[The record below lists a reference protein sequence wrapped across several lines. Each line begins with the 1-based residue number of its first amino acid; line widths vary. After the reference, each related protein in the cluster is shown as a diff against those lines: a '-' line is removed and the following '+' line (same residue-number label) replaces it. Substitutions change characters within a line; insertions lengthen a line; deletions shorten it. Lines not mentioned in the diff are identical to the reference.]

1 MFYRRKKA
9 IQVWNDMWVSKWW
22 SFYILLFLYLS
33 VSVSFDLTQI
43 IPHAVFA
50 NFYFTLSIHISPSP
64 SFPIFFLPLQ
74 FHYTILVS
82 PFIFPY
88 LPISLSPS
96 FLSNL
101 STHIHTSPSSRL
113 YDWFRLDSVIW
124 GRLQITSFLSS
135 SSSDAVTPPPPTPCD
150 FCAALSSVTWAANC
164 LSQHIISRDN
174 GGGAEIKEERQW
186 LWLEEVENYQRNPV
200 FPCRCDQHTDW
211 HHLCCKTGTN
221 IKRKKWKFP
230 VLGPL
235 QLFAFWQFFHDS
247 SAYLFLNSQAKQSKA
262 KNILL

>member
-9 IQVWNDMWVSKWW
+9 IQVWNDMWVSKWWQISCLW

-50 NFYFTLSIHISPSP
+50 NFYFTFNTHFAFTFLSH
-64 SFPIFFLPLQ
+64 FLPPLAISL
-74 FHYTILVS
+74 YYSGV
-82 PFIFPY
+82 PFIFTY
-88 LPISLSPS
+88 LPISISPS

-135 SSSDAVTPPPPTPCD
+135 SSSDAYPPPPPTPCD

-164 LSQHIISRDN
+164 LSQHIISRDS
-174 GGGAEIKEERQW
+174 GGGAEIKKERQW

-200 FPCRCDQHTDW
+200 S
-211 HHLCCKTGTN
+211 
-221 IKRKKWKFP
+221 
-230 VLGPL
+230 L
-235 QLFAFWQFFHDS
+235 QMWPAHRLASFM
-247 SAYLFLNSQAKQSKA
+247 L
-262 KNILL
+262 

>member
-1 MFYRRKKA
+1 M
-9 IQVWNDMWVSKWW
+9 M
-22 SFYILLFLYLS
+22 ILL
-33 VSVSFDLTQI
+33 
-43 IPHAVFA
+43 H
-50 NFYFTLSIHISPSP
+50 FT
-64 SFPIFFLPLQ
+64 FPISQCLCIFWFDSDYSSCCLCQFLFHSFNTHFAFTFLSHFLPPLAISL
-74 FHYTILVS
+74 YYSGV

-88 LPISLSPS
+88 LPLSLSPS

-135 SSSDAVTPPPPTPCD
+135 SSSNAVTPPPTPSPCD

-174 GGGAEIKEERQW
+174 GGGAEIKKERQW

-247 SAYLFLNSQAKQSKA
+247 SAYFCLNSQAKQSKA